1 MKITKRMKTILSFV
15 PTKGNI
21 FDIGCDHGIIAV
33 YLALNRRC
41 VTAIDIHEKALE
53 KAINL
58 SKEHHVYDQM
68 KFYVQDGIGD
78 ISISKEDTLILTGM
92 GGYTIMHILKKQT
105 DGTLI
110 IEAHTDI
117 PLVRKEL
124 SKKGF
129 YIKDE
134 KAIFDKK
141 WYVIMKWE
149 KGNISYQ
156 EEDYFLGPF
165 CKKNQDYLKYLKSKY
180 QNIYEKSKDKQIKE
194 ILDYIEKNTI

>member
-15 PTKGNI
+15 PAKGNI
-21 FDIGCDHGIIAV
+21 FDIGCDHGVIAV
-33 YLALNRRC
+33 NLALNRRC

-117 PLVRKEL
+117 PLVRKE
-124 SKKGF
+124 
-129 YIKDE
+129 
-134 KAIFDKK
+134 
-141 WYVIMKWE
+141 
-149 KGNISYQ
+149 
-156 EEDYFLGPF
+156 
-165 CKKNQDYLKYLKSKY
+165 
-180 QNIYEKSKDKQIKE
+180 
-194 ILDYIEKNTI
+194 

>member
-15 PTKGNI
+15 PAKGNI

-33 YLALNRRC
+33 NLALNGRC

-134 KAIFDKK
+134 KVIFDKK

-149 KGNISYQ
+149 KGNISYS

-165 CKKNQDYLKYLKSKY
+165 CKTNQEYLEYLKSKY
-180 QNIYEKSKDKQIKE
+180 QNIYEKSKDKQTEE
-194 ILDYIEKNTI
+194 ILKYIEKNTI